1 VAARKAAGGIAN
13 ANANQMQKK
22 KASFKSTY
30 VNVEETMKKTL
41 RNRFN
46 NYKTIKQTN
55 VFLK

>member
-13 ANANQMQKK
+13 ANQMQK

-30 VNVEETMKKTL
+30 VNVEETVKKTL